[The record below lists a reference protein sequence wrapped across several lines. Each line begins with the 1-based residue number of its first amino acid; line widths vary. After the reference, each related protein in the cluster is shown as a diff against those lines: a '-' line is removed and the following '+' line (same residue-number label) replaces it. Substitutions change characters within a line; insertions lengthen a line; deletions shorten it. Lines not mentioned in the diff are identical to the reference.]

1 MRADSRLPPL
11 LDWRF
16 SSPAVPSIR
25 LHIPNGGFVI
35 PAVPPI
41 TRRPLRSRTPV
52 LLLLLLTASLL
63 PSAAR
68 AHTNVIPSET
78 ELVWPAPGY
87 VPDELL
93 VQFRVGVGTDR
104 AMTTIREKGAT
115 ARRMLTPDGLVEVKL
130 PPGMSVPDA
139 IDGWN
144 AHPDVEY
151 AVPNAYAQ
159 GFFVPNDSLIGK
171 PDLTWNLRSV
181 GAYDA
186 WDVVTGDPG
195 IVLAMIDTGVAFE
208 DHRIPSYEL
217 PFVKPGVTMYRRSPE
232 LPGPFLQGYDFI
244 NDDDHP
250 NDDNGHGTMTATIA
264 AGQANNIA
272 GSAGIAFG
280 VTILP
285 IKVLD
290 SLSRGTLSTIVSGIR
305 YATDHGANIENLSLG
320 FFPLGRRPQDRTLP
334 PNVLAHLF
342 HPLRDAINHAQSHGV
357 VVVASAGNFG
367 LPEIGLPAAY
377 PGVISVG
384 ATGVNDSIAS
394 YSSFGKGL
402 SFVAPGGDFT
412 DLNDDRVQDAVF
424 NLSIKPFRSEGSLAN
439 PDSFGVFPF
448 FGTSASAPHVSGAV
462 ALLMSLG
469 MRNQSLIEQT
479 LRETALNKF
488 GFGFH
493 DSLYGAGLI
502 QIDKAVRLAA
512 SRSAPKLALGAAQG
526 SGARLTTKNPS
537 RGGAALA
544 LKISRPGDVRVQ
556 LFDVRGRLV
565 RTIAEGRYPAGERL
579 LRWNGEDDRGRQ
591 VGSGIYFFR
600 VETPD
605 GIEKRRIAVLR

>member
-1 MRADSRLPPL
+1 M
-11 LDWRF
+11 DWRF
-16 SSPAVPSIR
+16 SSPAVPSIGLR
-25 LHIPNGGFVI
+25 IPNGGFVI
-35 PAVPPI
+35 PAVPSLA
-41 TRRPLRSRTPV
+41 RRPHRSRSLALV
-52 LLLLLLTASLL
+52 LPLLLLTVSLF

-68 AHTNVIPSET
+68 AHTNVIPPET
-78 ELVWPAPGY
+78 EFQWRAPGY

-93 VQFRVGVGTDR
+93 VQFKEGVGTDR
-104 AMTTIREKGAT
+104 AMSTIREKGAT

-130 PPGMSVPDA
+130 PPGMLVPDA
-139 IDGWN
+139 IEGWN
-144 AHPDVEY
+144 AHSDVEY
-151 AVPNAYAQ
+151 AVPNVYAQ
-159 GFFVPNDSLIGK
+159 GFFVPNDTVIAK
-171 PDLTWNLRSV
+171 PDLAWNLRSV

-186 WDVVTGDPG
+186 WDVVTGDPR

-208 DHRIPSYEL
+208 DHPIPSYEL

-244 NDDDHP
+244 NNDDHP

-290 SLSRGTLSTIVSGIR
+290 SLSRGTLSTIVAGIR
-305 YATDHGANIENLSLG
+305 YATDHGANIANLSLG
-320 FFPLGRRPQDRTLP
+320 FFPLGRSPQDRPLP

-342 HPLRDAINHAQSHGV
+342 HPLKDAIDYAQSHGV

-377 PGVISVG
+377 PGVISVA
-384 ATGVNDSIAS
+384 ATGVDDRIAS

-412 DLNDDRVQDAVF
+412 DLNGDRVQDAVF

-479 LRETALNKF
+479 LRETALNQF
-488 GFGFH
+488 GTGFH
-493 DSLYGAGLI
+493 DSTYGAGLI

-512 SRSAPKLALGAAQG
+512 SKFRPKLALALGAAQG
-526 SGARLTTKNPS
+526 SGARLTSRNPS

-544 LKISRPGDVRVQ
+544 LRISRPGDVRVQ

-565 RTIAEGRYPAGERL
+565 RTVDEGRYPAGERL
-579 LRWNGEDDRGRQ
+579 VRWNGEDDQGRQ
-591 VGSGIYFFR
+591 VGSGIYYFR

>member
-1 MRADSRLPPL
+1 
-11 LDWRF
+11 
-16 SSPAVPSIR
+16 
-25 LHIPNGGFVI
+25 VI
-35 PAVPPI
+35 PALPSFA
-41 TRRPLRSRTPV
+41 RRPRGLRTLA
-52 LLLLLLTASLL
+52 LLLFLPTASLL
-63 PSAAR
+63 PSAVR
-68 AHTNVIPSET
+68 AHTNVTAPEA
-78 ELVWPAPGY
+78 EFAWPAPGY

-93 VQFRVGVGTDR
+93 VQFKDGVGTDR
-104 AMTTIREKGAT
+104 AMSTIREKGAT
-115 ARRMLTPDGLVEVKL
+115 ARHMLTPDGLVEVKL
-130 PPGMSVPDA
+130 PPGVSVVDA

-144 AHPDVEY
+144 AHSDVEY
-151 AVPNAYAQ
+151 AVPNVYAR
-159 GFFVPNDSLIGK
+159 GFFVPNDTVIAK
-171 PDLTWNLRSV
+171 PDLAWNLRSV
-181 GAYDA
+181 GAYGA
-186 WDVVTGDPG
+186 WDVVTGDPR

-208 DHRIPSYEL
+208 DHPIPSYEL

-290 SLSRGTLSTIVSGIR
+290 SVSSGTLSTIVSGIR
-305 YATDHGANIENLSLG
+305 YATDHGANIANLSLG
-320 FFPLGRRPQDRTLP
+320 FFPLGRRPQDRGLP

-342 HPLRDAINHAQSHGV
+342 HPLRDAINRAQSHGV
-357 VVVASAGNFG
+357 IVVASAGNFG

-377 PGVISVG
+377 PGVISV
-384 ATGVNDSIAS
+384 AASGVDDRIAS

-412 DLNDDRVQDAVF
+412 DLNNDRIQDAVF
-424 NLSIKPFRSEGSLAN
+424 NLSIKPRRSEGSLAN

-469 MRNQSLIEQT
+469 VRNQSSIEQI
-479 LRETALNKF
+479 LRETALNQF
-488 GFGFH
+488 GVGFH
-493 DSLYGAGLI
+493 DSTYGAGLI

-512 SRSAPKLALGAAQG
+512 SKFAPRLALGAAQG
-526 SGARLTTKNPS
+526 PGARLITKNPS

-565 RTIAEGRYPAGERL
+565 RTIDEGRYPAGERVV
-579 LRWNGEDDRGRQ
+579 RWNGQDDHGRQ
-591 VGSGIYFFR
+591 VGSGIYYFR